1 MLAGPSLSP
10 IQPPARQLECSFLT
24 TAAASGTG
32 SQESKHGRRRSVD
45 RTAFPLS
52 NETEVEESQEEN
64 DMDNG
69 ARAADLRRRG
79 KARAQDRHRNA
90 GQVEIEENPGAHEE
104 GACKELAH
112 VLPRNPPEHARMLW
126 TG

>member
-1 MLAGPSLSP
+1 MLGGPSLSP
-10 IQPPARQLECSFLT
+10 IQPPGRQLERSFLT
-24 TAAASGTG
+24 TAAASSTAASGTG

-69 ARAADLRRRG
+69 AHAADLRRRG

-90 GQVEIEENPGAHEE
+90 GQVEIEENPGAHEQ
-104 GACKELAH
+104 
-112 VLPRNPPEHARMLW
+112 RRY
-126 TG
+126 